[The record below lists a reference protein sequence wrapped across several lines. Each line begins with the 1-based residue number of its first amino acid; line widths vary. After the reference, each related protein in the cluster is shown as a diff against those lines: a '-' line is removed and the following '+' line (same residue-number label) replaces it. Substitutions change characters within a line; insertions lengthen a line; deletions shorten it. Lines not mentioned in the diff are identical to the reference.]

1 MMVGP
6 LSRLPIAALGRS
18 ACALVARSQRWLMLG
33 ILVLHALLLPHL
45 AVQPRAVP
53 GSRETEHEV
62 RIETVWRGAADQENH
77 QSAAQSRRAV
87 AWWAE
92 VAARRPMS
100 KSRVAVRPPVPLVA
114 ILADLENRNGT
125 GGPLRC

>member
-1 MMVGP
+1 MMVRTFP
-6 LSRLPIAALGRS
+6 RQPIAEFGRS
-18 ACALVARSQRWLMLG
+18 VCALVARSQRWLMLG
-33 ILVLHALLLPHL
+33 VLVLHALLLPHL

-62 RIETVWRGAADQENH
+62 RIETVWRGAAEEENH

-100 KSRVAVRPPVPLVA
+100 KSRVAVRPLAPLLA
-114 ILADLENRNGT
+114 ILADLQNRNGT